1 MLLPTTEINHSYR
14 HRSVSILQSTE
25 HGLFCAGN
33 GTGRPH
39 AAQLTFNS
47 AIAPYLETLA
57 TMEASTLG
65 RLLIAAACVLQ
76 IRASH
81 AAAAA
86 SSQSSTSYQP
96 TPGVEG
102 KWVAEEEFYGA
113 SDITNNH
120 NADFDNGDHAWWD
133 EDDESEAEEES
144 IHPSEYSSSSATK
157 ENVSTTEKRRRWR
170 RNRKSKQQNEEDQLS
185 SSLKRHDRDV
195 QSDKEPSSQYDEEH
209 PMRTDEW
216 ALDIHLSR
224 LFSREEGDELFP
236 ECYTDRD
243 GRSNT
248 KPIKKN
254 RYRKRQ
260 VMTFATNGYVKVS
273 VNDNDN
279 NNSNSDNDR
288 RIDTASSSVI
298 QTLRNKPRVGKWRI
312 GHSGVAFDI
321 PVQMSVSRK
330 NRDNNGSSKVK
341 EPKMTVL
348 HYHADMHLNKF
359 GERPRMFRGV
369 ITRDRYDNF
378 CATFLVRML
387 LC

>member
-1 MLLPTTEINHSYR
+1 
-14 HRSVSILQSTE
+14 
-25 HGLFCAGN
+25 
-33 GTGRPH
+33 
-39 AAQLTFNS
+39 
-47 AIAPYLETLA
+47 
-57 TMEASTLG
+57 MEASTIR

-86 SSQSSTSYQP
+86 SSQSSSTSYQP

-133 EDDESEAEEES
+133 EDEESENEEES
-144 IHPSEYSSSSATK
+144 IHQSEYRSTITK
-157 ENVSTTEKRRRWR
+157 ENVPTTEKRRRWR

-185 SSLKRHDRDV
+185 PSLKQHDRDV
-195 QSDKEPSSQYDEEH
+195 QSDKQPSSQYDEEH

-273 VNDNDN
+273 VNDDDDN
-279 NNSNSDNDR
+279 NNKDND
-288 RIDTASSSVI
+288 RIDTASSVI

-321 PVQMSVSRK
+321 PAQMSVSRK
-330 NRDNNGSSKVK
+330 NRDNNGSCKVK

-348 HYHADMHLNKF
+348 HYHADIHLNKF

-369 ITRDRYDNF
+369 ITRDRYVNF
-378 CATFLVRML
+378 RAIFYLQCV
-387 LC
+387 CCWID